1 MARVTGLAHKCG
13 CGSVWCPRCFVQRQ
27 AKHHFAGLH
36 KFDWKRTRHIVL
48 TTDRTKFSEGRGA
61 WDYVNTHR
69 KIAGLIRN
77 FKRAYGIKISK
88 WKWFLEWHE
97 DGFPHW
103 HLFIEVEKKGR
114 AGMIGGERIRH
125 YWGLGWAYE
134 SFIDGEKHWDF
145 ITGYFQRH
153 GYFKSKDKSHQVEL
167 PKWAVEDE
175 KLRIRR
181 SGSNAKKRQP
191 PCERIRDLMRAN
203 KLYDQIEIIDLQ
215 TGEITKEKR
224 KKRKRRPRTYKAMF
238 ESCGLTTRIKLMT
251 DHTTMIFKTD
261 IPYKEIREKIPG
273 QYKEGV
279 GYSFNVSAKLFNY
292 LFDKVINVPYF
303 KNARD
308 VKFLNDRIA
317 GWEEVRKERGYFE
330 YSKVYG

>member
-1 MARVTGLAHKCG
+1 
-13 CGSVWCPRCFVQRQ
+13 VQRQ
-27 AKHHFAGLH
+27 AKHHFAELGA
-36 KFDWKRTRHIVL
+36 FDWQRTRQIVL
-48 TTDRTKFSEGRGA
+48 TTDRTKFKNGREA
-61 WDYVNTHR
+61 WKYVNTH
-69 KIAGLIRN
+69 KLIAGLIRN
-77 FKRAYGIKISK
+77 FKRAYGIKITK
-88 WKWFLEWHE
+88 WKWFLEWHQ

-103 HLFIEVEKKGR
+103 HLFIEVENEGM
-114 AGMIGGERIRH
+114 AGMIGGDRIRH
-125 YWGLGWAYE
+125 YWGLGGVTE
-134 SFIDGEKHWDF
+134 SYIHNQDHWNTL
-145 ITGYFQRH
+145 TGYFQAH
-153 GYFKSKDKSHQVEL
+153 GYFKGKDKSHQVEL

-224 KKRKRRPRTYKAMF
+224 KKRKRTPRTYKAMF

-261 IPYKEIREKIPG
+261 IPYREIREKIPG
-273 QYKEGV
+273 EYKNGV
-279 GYSFNVSAKLFNY
+279 GYSFNVSERLFNY
-292 LFDKVINVPYF
+292 LFDRVLSVDYYSSVH
-303 KNARD
+303 D
-308 VKFLNDRIA
+308 MGFLSKRIKA
-317 GWEEVRKERGYFE
+317 WENERAERGYFE